1 MNALNRLSWIVG
13 FLQLAIL
20 PLLIIGTQNLVAT
33 AVGRNLIFL
42 DVVIAILIS
51 ACVLLLPLSFLD
63 LLPLGAH
70 QLSYG
75 IAAMVGGFVS
85 VPLTRFVRN
94 WPVTKDYFR

>member
-1 MNALNRLSWIVG
+1 MTALNRLVWIVG
-13 FLQLAIL
+13 FLQLAML
-20 PLLIIGTQNLVAT
+20 PLLIIGTQNLIAT

-42 DVVIAILIS
+42 NVGIAILIS
-51 ACVLLLPLSFLD
+51 ACVFLLPLSLLD
-63 LLPLGAH
+63 LLPLGVH

-75 IAAMVGGFVS
+75 VAAMVGGVVS